1 MVTALRE
8 RPSSGGAQAP
18 HAASGGGQAP
28 HVASGGGS
36 PSRVPAIGGAP
47 PRAAFDLGQETE
59 VFSVERVGWLIRLR
73 WFALL
78 GIGIAAA
85 LAYAGAFP
93 GVRWIVLVI
102 TAAFA
107 GVYNFLLWLSYR
119 HGESPAGGWAATVQ
133 ALGDIFLLTVVLWA
147 AGGADCP
154 FITYYVFHIAIV
166 GILAGPK
173 ATQIAAV
180 TAMIGTG
187 FLVLSNE
194 YTWLRIGVWSPVD
207 PWGFIAEAVAF
218 LSTLGVVAYLVTHA
232 VRGLRDREKALIR
245 ARDNAA
251 LEYELLSNTLDQLE
265 AGLEVL
271 SEDGSLAWRNR
282 RAEELRSR
290 ESPASN
296 TCPRSGHA
304 CRTPD
309 EPCPIELAL
318 SQREP
323 GRCHFAV
330 HSAGT
335 ERVYEMLTFPLA
347 TTRAGARLMN
357 LYVDRTAA
365 TLADQRLLL
374 AERLVS
380 LGRVAQGVAHELN
393 TPLATIRTLASD
405 MRATLRNNRD
415 QTPGES
421 EFKQL
426 ALDID
431 ESAAL
436 VHDETL
442 RLGRITQSLLA
453 GGDLVRTT
461 IRGEVPVGAVVE
473 RARALVFAGVRAGPR
488 VQVALGLDTL
498 RVTADPDRMVQ
509 VIVNLLQNAYDAVRE
524 QSHGQVWIRAET
536 KGDDAYLYVEDDGP
550 GLSPDVQKRL
560 FEPFAT
566 SKAHGT
572 GLGLYTSYMLV
583 RAMHGDLWLDPR
595 VGGGTVATL
604 RLRCAGSPQQPVA
617 ES

>member
-1 MVTALRE
+1 VTALRE
-8 RPSSGGAQAP
+8 RATS
-18 HAASGGGQAP
+18 AASG
-28 HVASGGGS
+28 
-36 PSRVPAIGGAP
+36 PSRVVSATNSP
-47 PRAAFDLGQETE
+47 PRPALDLGQDTE

-78 GIGIAAA
+78 GIGVAAA
-85 LAYAGAFP
+85 LAAAGAFP
-93 GVRWIVLVI
+93 GVRWMVLVV

-133 ALGDIFLLTVVLWA
+133 ALGDIFLLTLVLWA

-166 GILAGPK
+166 GILAGPR

-194 YTWLRIGVWSPVD
+194 YEWLRIGVWAPVK

-218 LSTLGVVAYLVTHA
+218 LSTLGTVAYLVTHA

-265 AGLEVL
+265 AGLEVV
-271 SEDGSLAWRNR
+271 SEDGSVAWRNR
-282 RAEELRSR
+282 RAEELRSK
-290 ESPASN
+290 EPPGLS
-296 TCPRSGHA
+296 TCPHSGHA
-304 CRTPD
+304 CRMPD
-309 EPCPIELAL
+309 EPCAIELAF
-318 SQREP
+318 SRREP
-323 GRCHFAV
+323 GRCRFAV
-330 HSAGT
+330 QGPGA

-365 TLADQRLLL
+365 TLSDQRLLL

-405 MRATLRNNRD
+405 MRATLRSGA
-415 QTPGES
+415 GEPPSAS

-426 ALDID
+426 AADID

-461 IRGEVPVGAVVE
+461 IRGEVPVGVVVE
-473 RARALVFAGVRAGPR
+473 RARALVFAGVRAGPK
-488 VQVALGLDTL
+488 VEVAAGLDTL

-524 QSHGQVWIRAET
+524 QGQGHVWIRGEV
-536 KGDDAYLYVEDDGP
+536 KGDDAFMYVEDDGP

-566 SKAHGT
+566 SKAQGT
-572 GLGLYTSYMLV
+572 GLGLYTSYMLL
-583 RAMHGDLWLDPR
+583 RAMQGDLWLDPR
-595 VGGGTVATL
+595 AGGGTVATL
-604 RLRCAGSPQQPVA
+604 RLRCAERGAQS
-617 ES
+617 SG

>member
-1 MVTALRE
+1 VTALRE
-8 RPSSGGAQAP
+8 RSPAGAGL
-18 HAASGGGQAP
+18 S
-28 HVASGGGS
+28 
-36 PSRVPAIGGAP
+36 
-47 PRAAFDLGQETE
+47 PRAALDLGQETE

-73 WFALL
+73 WFALS
-78 GIGIAAA
+78 GIGVAAA
-85 LAYAGAFP
+85 LAWAGAFP
-93 GVRWIVLVI
+93 GVRWIVLVV

-180 TAMIGTG
+180 TAMIATG
-187 FLVLSNE
+187 FLVLSDE
-194 YTWLRIGVWSPVD
+194 YEWLRIGVWAPVD
-207 PWGFIAEAVAF
+207 PWGFIADAVAF

-232 VRGLRDREKALIR
+232 VRALRDREKALIR

-271 SEDGSLAWRNR
+271 SEDGAVAWRNR
-282 RAEELRSR
+282 RADELRGSDA
-290 ESPASN
+290 PGPN
-296 TCPRSGHA
+296 TCPHSGHA

-309 EPCPIELAL
+309 EPCPIEQAL

-323 GRCHFAV
+323 GRCRFAV
-330 HSAGT
+330 HAEGA
-335 ERVYEMLTFPLA
+335 EHVYEMLTFPLA

-405 MRATLRNNRD
+405 MRATLRSNTG
-415 QTPGES
+415 QVPS
-421 EFKQL
+421 ETQFKQL

-453 GGDLVRTT
+453 GGDLVRPT
-461 IRGEVPVGAVVE
+461 IRGEVSVALVVE

-488 VQVALGLDTL
+488 VEVAADLDAL

-524 QSHGQVWIRAET
+524 QDHGHVWVRAEL
-536 KGDDAYLYVEDDGP
+536 KGEDAFVYVEDDGP
-550 GLSPDVQKRL
+550 GVSPDVQKRL

-566 SKAHGT
+566 SKAQGT

-583 RAMHGDLWLDPR
+583 RAMNGDLWLDPR
-595 VGGGTVATL
+595 AGGGTVATL
-604 RLRCAGSPQQPVA
+604 RLGCAQVPARA
-617 ES
+617 EGQA